1 MKGKNR
7 HMLLREIFRQRVEL
21 IKEYSEYGDNDLFV
35 GAKKPKFGELRRTKQ
50 NSEEESHV
58 QTAYWSYYKKWEE
71 YTKVVLNTVFKAII
85 GLIILTILVGIT
97 YAMTFNN
104 QNFLRY
110 LKHMKNTEQVLTWL
124 NIPQYEQMMHAYTQL
139 FPTIA
144 RIIGAL
150 ILALTVISL
159 VWLYFKKQE
168 EKWSYR
174 MGQNPWGMNHGFSN
188 GTSTSIKK
196 YSDLDLEFR
205 VQDRIN
211 EILKD

>member
-1 MKGKNR
+1 
-7 HMLLREIFRQRVEL
+7 MLLREIFRQRVEM
-21 IKEYSEYGDNDLFV
+21 IKEYSEYGYNYLFV
-35 GAKKPKFGELRRTKQ
+35 GMKKPKFGELRKTKR
-50 NSEEESHV
+50 NSKEESHV
-58 QTAYWSYYKKWEE
+58 QSAYFGYCKKWKE
-71 YTKVVLNTVFKAII
+71 YTKIVRNTVFKAII

-97 YAMTFNN
+97 YMMTFDN

-110 LKHMKNTEQVLTWL
+110 LDHMKNTEQVLTWL
-124 NIPQYEQMMHAYTQL
+124 NMPQYEQMMHAYTQL
-139 FPTIA
+139 FPAIA
-144 RIIGAL
+144 RIIGVL
-150 ILALTVISL
+150 TLALAVISL

-174 MGQNPWGMNHGFSN
+174 MGQNSWGRDNGFSN

-211 EILKD
+211 EMLKD